1 MNLLNA
7 VAFPQADLLV
17 LGRRRQFANAAE
29 EVDIFPLLVRYVAD
43 RTLPRDFQ
51 IENI

>member
-1 MNLLNA
+1 MNLPNT

-29 EVDIFPLLVRYVAD
+29 EAGTLPLLAQYVAD